1 MDLINPAKTE
11 PTMFHYTNAAG
22 LMGMIKNREVWA
34 TGSNYLNDPTEVSFA
49 ATALAAA
56 LRERLDG
63 GDAPIG
69 SVRGR
74 LSTCSRRISTRI
86 HPISITRTDRS
97 SQRSPDRTRA

>member
-1 MDLINPAKTE
+1 MDFINPAKTE

-63 GDAPIG
+63 GDTDRERAQAALDLLVTYIDPH
-69 SVRGR
+69 S
-74 LSTCSRRISTRI
+74 L
-86 HPISITRTDRS
+86 ISITRTDRS